1 MPNPKK
7 PRRTCPAC
15 GKEVKRA
22 VDKYCDNHC
31 QNEFRYRRYIERWLA
46 GEELGHKSFY
56 GISDHVRRWMVE
68 TYGERCSRCGWCER
82 HPVTGRVPL
91 TIDHIDGDVANC
103 RPGNLRL
110 LCNNCHSLTPTFGA
124 LNRGKGK
131 RPHHK
136 GSYFKP
142 G

>member
-7 PRRTCPAC
+7 PRTNCLFC
-15 GKEVKRA
+15 GKEVKRF
-22 VDKYCDNHC
+22 VDKFCDNHC
-31 QNEFRYRRYIERWLA
+31 QAEYKHTSYIARWLM
-46 GEELGHKSFY
+46 GLEPGHKSFY
-56 GISDHVRRWMVE
+56 GISDHVRRWMSE
-68 TYGERCSRCGWCER
+68 TYGEQCTQCGWSVR
-82 HPVTGRVPL
+82 HSLTGKVPL

-103 RPGNLRL
+103 RPENLRL
-110 LCNNCHSLTPTFGA
+110 LCHNCYSLTSTFGA